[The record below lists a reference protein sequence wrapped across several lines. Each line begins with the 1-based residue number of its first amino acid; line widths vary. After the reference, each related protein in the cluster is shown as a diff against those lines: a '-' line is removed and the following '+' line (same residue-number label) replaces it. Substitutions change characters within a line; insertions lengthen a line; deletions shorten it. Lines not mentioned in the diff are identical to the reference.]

1 MNGLEYKE
9 LHSQEGWGNYGGFGI
24 KILVAGTRLPD
35 LDADKIRSA
44 AYRAAELVSSEVQAA
59 AISIDDKAQERTKT
73 ERQELLSLFSGA
85 IFVEEI
91 PNGYCSSWCCR
102 HLPWFIVTT
111 TVGRFKLGW
120 RKRVINID
128 WTETVG
134 TKKANELFSAENVT
148 KGDKYIHAWS
158 LEDAS
163 RYIAAIIESAKRL

>member
-9 LHSQEGWGNYGGFGI
+9 LHSQEGWGSYGGFGI
-24 KILVAGTRLPD
+24 KILVAASCLPD
-35 LDADKIRSA
+35 LTEHEIWSA
-44 AYRAAELVSSEVQAA
+44 ARKAADIVSAEVQASVVA
-59 AISIDDKAQERTKT
+59 HNEKAQEATKA
-73 ERQELLSLFSGA
+73 ERQQILSLFPGA
-85 IFVEEI
+85 IYVEEI

-111 TVGRFKLGW
+111 TVGRVKIGW

-128 WTETVG
+128 WTDTVE

-158 LEDAS
+158 LEDAR
-163 RYIAAIIESAKRL
+163 RYISTIIEKAERL